1 MTQNFLLE
9 IGAEELPAS
18 YVAKALEAMPEL
30 ASKMLATLRIKHGAM
45 RAYGTPRRLA
55 LIIEDLAT
63 AQDDLSELVQGPS
76 KSVAFAADGT
86 LTKAGESFVAKLG
99 KTAGDVQTVTTPKGE
114 YIAVQREEKGKP
126 ASELLPALIPQLCA
140 AIPFQKSMRWGAGD
154 VAFGRPI
161 QWIIALH
168 GANVVETSFAGIAS
182 GRTTLGHRFLH
193 PGAIEIAD
201 ASKYVDA
208 LRAAHVLVDPAE
220 RRSKMHERLL
230 AAAKE
235 AGGELID
242 DEFLMD
248 ECLSLVEEPHVVIG
262 GFEDAF
268 LALPD
273 EVIVA
278 VMRGHQRYF
287 AIRNPK
293 SAEGRLLPAY
303 LTVVNTANDPKT
315 IRRGN
320 DRVLRARLADARFF
334 VEEDRKRTLSTYA
347 EKLSS
352 VVFQAKL
359 GTIAEKVARVG
370 ELAAKLANTNETPI
384 DSQKA
389 RQAASLAKA
398 DLVSYIVGEFPELQG
413 LMGRYYALEQ
423 GVAPD
428 VANAIRDHY
437 LPKGASDIVPNDA
450 LSAVLAVADRADTLV
465 GCFGIGL
472 QPSGSADPFALRR
485 ATLGIVRI
493 GLEGPIDVDLGT
505 TFALAFDGLH
515 GKPVGDRAA
524 VLAKLDEFARTR
536 LRVFFAERI
545 SPDAADACL
554 AAWNGG
560 SVRDLEARVRALQAF
575 RALPEFD
582 ALATAFKRAANIAK
596 DAPAG
601 EVDAA
606 ALTDDAEKVLAEKFF
621 ALRET
626 LLHKTSQRDY
636 EGALMTIARELRGP
650 IDAFFENVFVMVDDE
665 RIRSNRLR
673 LLRSIAETLSGI
685 ADFQMLGQN
694 A

>member
-30 ASKMLATLRIKHGAM
+30 ASKMLATLRVKHGTM
-45 RAYGTPRRLA
+45 RAFGTPRRLA

-63 AQDDLSELVQGPS
+63 SQEDLSELVQGPS

-99 KTAGDVQTVTTPKGE
+99 KTAADVQTVTTPKGE
-114 YIAVQREEKGKP
+114 YIAVQREEKGRP
-126 ASELLPALIPQLCA
+126 ASELLPSLIPQLCA

-168 GANVVETSFAGIAS
+168 GNGVIDTSFAGIAS

-193 PGAIEIAD
+193 PGAIEIGD
-201 ASKYVDA
+201 ASKYIDA

-220 RRSKMHERLL
+220 RRATMHERLL

-242 DEFLMD
+242 DAFLMD

-262 GFEDAF
+262 GFEEAF

-303 LTVVNTANDPKT
+303 LTVVNTANDPTT

-334 VEEDRKRTLSTYA
+334 VEEDRKRTLGTYA
-347 EKLSS
+347 EKLTS

-370 ELAAKLANTNETPI
+370 EVAARLANANETAI
-384 DSQKA
+384 DPQKA

-437 LPKGASDIVPNDA
+437 LPKGASDVVPNDP

-493 GLEGPIDVDLGT
+493 GLEGPIDVDLNA
-505 TFALAFDGLH
+505 TFALAFDGLT

-554 AAWNGG
+554 AAWDGG

-606 ALTDDAEKVLAEKFF
+606 TLTDDAEKVLAEKFF

-626 LLHKTSQRDY
+626 LVQKTSQRDY

-650 IDAFFENVFVMVDDE
+650 IDAFFENVFVMVEDE
-665 RIRSNRLR
+665 RIRANRLR

-685 ADFQMLGQN
+685 ADFQLLGQN
-694 A
+694 T